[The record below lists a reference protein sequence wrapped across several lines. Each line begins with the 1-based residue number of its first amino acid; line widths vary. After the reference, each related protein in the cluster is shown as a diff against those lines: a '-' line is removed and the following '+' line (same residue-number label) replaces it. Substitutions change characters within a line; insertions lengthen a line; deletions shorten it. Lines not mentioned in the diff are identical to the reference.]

1 MIGKIQIVVA
11 KRILY
16 PIGTLINEGPWIL
29 PPIRVSISGVMIGP
43 SPRRVTVM
51 LAGSAAS
58 KTEKQRKTE
67 QAIVD
72 RVFIVFK
79 MPIDPLLKIKSV

>member
-1 MIGKIQIVVA
+1 
-11 KRILY
+11 
-16 PIGTLINEGPWIL
+16 
-29 PPIRVSISGVMIGP
+29 
-43 SPRRVTVM
+43 VTVM
-51 LAGSAAS
+51 LAGSAAC

-79 MPIDPLLKIKSV
+79 MSIDPLLKITAHRTSSEQ